1 MKYFLIAL
9 LCIGLNVTNP
19 SKNDFIEFAST
30 HIKNKYPDLNFKP
43 ESNATDLEKIISG
56 VGNTMITNFLTET
69 TTQKDYW
76 ILSVFEV
83 DMKLARDFGIK
94 EKNLKVLGVA
104 GTFIPLSEIN

>member
-19 SKNDFIEFAST
+19 SKTDFIEFAST

-43 ESNATDLEKIISG
+43 ETNANELEKIIAG
-56 VGNTMITNFLTET
+56 VGNTMVTNFLTES

-104 GTFIPLSEIN
+104 GIFIPLSEIN

>member
-19 SKNDFIEFAST
+19 SKTDFIEFAST

-43 ESNATDLEKIISG
+43 ETNANELEKIIAG
-56 VGNTMITNFLTET
+56 LGNTMITNFITEST
-69 TTQKDYW
+69 NRKDYW

-83 DMKLARDFGIK
+83 NMKLARDFGIK
-94 EKNLKVLGVA
+94 EKNFKVLGVA

>member
-19 SKNDFIEFAST
+19 SKTDFIEFASI
-30 HIKNKYPDLNFKP
+30 HIKEKYPDLNFKP

-56 VGNTMITNFLTET
+56 LGNTMITNFLTEST
-69 TTQKDYW
+69 SQKDYW

-104 GTFIPLSEIN
+104 GTFVPLSEIN

>member
-1 MKYFLIAL
+1 VKYFLIAL

-19 SKNDFIEFAST
+19 SKTDFIEFASI
-30 HIKNKYPDLNFKP
+30 HIKKKYPDLNFKP

-56 VGNTMITNFLTET
+56 VGNTMITNFLTES

-104 GTFIPLSEIN
+104 GTFVSLSEIN